1 MLPSVSGDGVTM
13 PESEPESDRVLIE
26 RSLTEPER
34 FAAVFDRHCAEIFR
48 YLARR
53 LGPDVAEDA
62 TAETFLTAFRKRDR
76 FSTDRQDARPWLYG
90 IATRT
95 IGEHRRAERR
105 RRKAIGRVDATAT
118 AEPFEEGAAGRVTAQ
133 QLGGRL
139 TGALGGLSA
148 AERDLLLLIA
158 WADLT
163 YEEAAEALGIPVGTV
178 RSRLHRARKK
188 AREAL
193 GGIDP
198 LSITETLA

>member
-1 MLPSVSGDGVTM
+1 MT
-13 PESEPESDRVLIE
+13 EPEPVSDRLLIE
-26 RSLTEPER
+26 QSLTEPER

-48 YLARR
+48 YLACR

-76 FSTDRQDARPWLYG
+76 FSADRQDARPWLYG

-105 RRKAIGRVDATAT
+105 SRKALGHADVLAT
-118 AEPFEEGAAGRVTAQ
+118 EPFEEGAAGRVTAE
-133 QLGGRL
+133 QLSGRL
-139 TGALGGLSA
+139 TGILGRLSA

-163 YEEAAEALGIPVGTV
+163 YEEAAEALGVPVGTV

-188 AREAL
+188 ARKAL
-193 GGIDP
+193 GGLDP

>member
-1 MLPSVSGDGVTM
+1 MPPSVSGDGVT
-13 PESEPESDRVLIE
+13 EPQPVSDRVLIE

-62 TAETFLTAFRKRDR
+62 TAETFLTAFRKRGR
-76 FSTDRQDARPWLYG
+76 FSADREDARPWLYG
-90 IATRT
+90 IATRV

-105 RRKAIGRVDATAT
+105 RRKALGRMDATAT
-118 AEPFEEGAAGRVTAQ
+118 TEPFEEVAAGRVTAQ
-133 QLGGRL
+133 QLGRRL

-193 GGIDP
+193 GGTDP